1 MKRFKVVVD
10 SRERDSGV
18 VEALEKLDV
27 EIEITTLKA
36 GDYMVNHRIAF
47 KRLTIDDIL
56 KSIFEGEKLSSK
68 IGDMTSIYERP
79 ILIIE
84 GEDPFF
90 PSRPF
95 NLSFIQSFL
104 KTIAVS
110 FGVSTLFTLNEAQTA
125 EVISSIARTEHLNKP
140 EPSRIQEIQ

>member
-1 MKRFKVVVD
+1 MKRCKVVVD

-18 VEALEKLDV
+18 LKALENQDV
-27 EIEITTLKA
+27 EIEITTLDA
-36 GDYMVNHRIAF
+36 GDYIVNHRIAF

-56 KSIFEGEKLSSK
+56 KSIFEGRKLSSK

-90 PSRPF
+90 PGRMI
-95 NLSFIQSFL
+95 NLSFIQDFL
-104 KTIAVS
+104 RIIAVS
-110 FGVSTLFTLNEAQTA
+110 FRIPILYTLNEAQTA
-125 EVISSIARTEHLNKP
+125 KVISNIARDEHF
-140 EPSRIQEIQ
+140 EQT

>member
-1 MKRFKVVVD
+1 MKRYKVVVD
-10 SRERDSGV
+10 SKEKDSGV
-18 VEALEKLDV
+18 AKALENHDL
-27 EIEITTLKA
+27 EIEIATLEA
-36 GDYMVNHRIAF
+36 GDYIVNHRIAF

-68 IGDMTSIYERP
+68 IGDMTSIYERS

-90 PSRPF
+90 PGRPF

-104 KTIAVS
+104 KTLAVS
-110 FGVSTLFTLNEAQTA
+110 FGVSTLFTLNDAQTA
-125 EVISSIARTEHLNKP
+125 EVISSIARAERLNKP

>member
-1 MKRFKVVVD
+1 MKHYRVVIN
-10 SRERDSGV
+10 SKEKDSGV
-18 VEALEKLDV
+18 VKALENQDL
-27 EIEITTLKA
+27 EIEIATLES
-36 GDYMVNHRIAF
+36 GDYIVNRRIAF
-47 KRLTIDDIL
+47 KRLTVNDIL
-56 KSIFEGEKLSSK
+56 KSIFKGEKLFSAM
-68 IGDMTSIYERP
+68 GNMTKVYECR

-90 PSRPF
+90 PGRPV

-125 EVISSIARTEHLNKP
+125 EVISSIARAEHLNKP
-140 EPSRIQEIQ
+140 GPSRIQKIQ

>member
-1 MKRFKVVVD
+1 MKRYKIVVD
-10 SRERDSGV
+10 SKEKDSGV
-18 VEALEKLDV
+18 VKALENQDL
-27 EIEITTLKA
+27 EIEIATLES
-36 GDYMVNHRIAF
+36 GDYIVNRRIAF
-47 KRLTIDDIL
+47 KRLTINDIL
-56 KSIFEGEKLSSK
+56 KSIFKGEKLSSA
-68 IGDMTSIYERP
+68 IGNMANSYARP

-90 PSRPF
+90 PGRPV

-104 KTIAVS
+104 KTIAFS

-125 EVISSIARTEHLNKP
+125 EVISSIARAEHLKP

>member
-1 MKRFKVVVD
+1 MKRYKIVVD
-10 SRERDSGV
+10 SKEKDSGV
-18 VEALEKLDV
+18 LKALENQDV
-27 EIEITTLKA
+27 EIEITTLEA

-47 KRLTIDDIL
+47 KRLTINDIL
-56 KSIFEGEKLSSK
+56 KSIFKGEKLSSK
-68 IGDMTSIYERP
+68 IGDMTKVYECR

-90 PSRPF
+90 PGRPV

-110 FGVSTLFTLNEAQTA
+110 FGVSTFFTLNEAQTA
-125 EVISSIARTEHLNKP
+125 EVISSIARAEHLKP